1 LINDY
6 YRIEKRYGFLEI
18 KAREISIQAGSATKA
33 YDGTELICNE
43 IVYDLS
49 QLAPGDRIEMF
60 IVEGSQTYI
69 GEAVNVV
76 RSVIIKNQSGKNV
89 TKNYSIATV
98 DGILKVTIP

>member
-1 LINDY
+1 
-6 YRIEKRYGFLEI
+6 
-18 KAREISIQAGSATKA
+18 
-33 YDGTELICNE
+33 
-43 IVYDLS
+43 
-49 QLAPGDRIEMF
+49 MF